1 MTQDACLAIQSF
13 LEDVVRNPN
22 SIKIGSNSLQNMI
35 DSMSTCLDSSE
46 DFALATPTNTDYKK
60 ELDGYGVVLSNKTNP
75 YLNRPSSIKLV
86 NDEIWIS
93 STESEITRYDE
104 NFSYLGGLPGLS
116 YGDPINDNAFR
127 NCTDFSVEIDEIT
140 GKVQRVL
147 MVSSDSIAKVYSLDA
162 NDIYQL
168 DAIIGTDGVPGPYPE
183 LSNCTGCAFLPN
195 NHFIIVNNTGGTNNS
210 GFVSQYTELNAP
222 FQLQL
227 EDSNTNLGSVWDK
240 EVTNPISAKVI
251 NDELFISTNRDEIGV
266 YDITDPL
273 VWVYKTVY
281 TKPRIN
287 TNTMNPT
294 GLAIDYA
301 NDVIV
306 TGCGSSA
313 EVLKMSL
320 STHDVTQISGKMRF
334 DDIPEPYNV
343 LSEFG
348 SVDSVEFKY
357 ANNDSTSDLIGTI
370 VADSINNRIQVIPNF
385 STITIPYTVN
395 IPVGKKIKTI
405 TNPIGE
411 FNTNTME
418 LTISLN
424 DIKYVKPFYI
434 ILENA

>member
-1 MTQDACLAIQSF
+1 M
-13 LEDVVRNPN
+13 
-22 SIKIGSNSLQNMI
+22 
-35 DSMSTCLDSSE
+35 
-46 DFALATPTNTDYKK
+46 
-60 ELDGYGVVLSNKTNP
+60 
-75 YLNRPSSIKLV
+75 
-86 NDEIWIS
+86 
-93 STESEITRYDE
+93 
-104 NFSYLGGLPGLS
+104 
-116 YGDPINDNAFR
+116 
-127 NCTDFSVEIDEIT
+127 
-140 GKVQRVL
+140 
-147 MVSSDSIAKVYSLDA
+147 
-162 NDIYQL
+162 
-168 DAIIGTDGVPGPYPE
+168 
-183 LSNCTGCAFLPN
+183 SNCTGCAFLPN